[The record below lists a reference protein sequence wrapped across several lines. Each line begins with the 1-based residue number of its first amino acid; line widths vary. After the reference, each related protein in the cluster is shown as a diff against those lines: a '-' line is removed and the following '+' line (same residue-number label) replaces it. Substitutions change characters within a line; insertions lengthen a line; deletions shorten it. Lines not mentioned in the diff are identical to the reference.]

1 MSRRPDTRNKSG
13 RLTDSV
19 AMLSPGT
26 RTSTD
31 IRALTATADGRR
43 FVTGA
48 DDGTIRLWGAD
59 PFRRWDSTSVHPG
72 GTLALSMVE
81 SARLVFSAGAD
92 GRVFRSQFFG
102 DTWTGS
108 TEMPDIRGF
117 GPIRAL
123 DIAGDRLLS
132 GGEDGR
138 LKICDFDGILVCDA
152 ETGIEIHTAVFLVDG
167 ALAVVAGTRDRDA
180 VAQAW
185 DLGGPAPKQLGP
197 QLLLPQG
204 GTFRCLLP
212 VPGGQA
218 LVGGDG
224 GRIALWNPDAGK
236 LDIIRSEPGD
246 VVHALAA
253 SGANRFVS
261 GSNDGMLR
269 SWPLGKRTTPT
280 EEILVA
286 EDGAG
291 IFALAVPEGA
301 DKPVTI
307 VAGGQGMLELFT
319 GDGYGDRRRKR
330 PFLGHTGAVR
340 AIVAS
345 EKKHDGFIVTGS
357 ADHSVRVWTTTGEQ
371 ERVLE
376 GHDAPVSA
384 VSAWPDDRAMIVS
397 GSEDGTVIVWDRYDT
412 KPVRRKLALV
422 PRVKVWAVAVSPDGE
437 RVFSAGNDGRIRVWN
452 TSSWDPIG
460 RPWEVTT
467 KAVSAIALSGNG
479 KAAVVGDDSGHV
491 TFRDLSRGVRTEEGF
506 QKLAVPGG
514 QVRSVAVDFDGH
526 VAVVGGNDGA
536 ITVWELPSGQQLLA
550 PVRTGHRD
558 VRKVL
563 LSRDGKSII
572 SCGADGAVE
581 RRSVTTGELLGQVQS
596 DFVDAV
602 ETIALMPDG
611 ELVVAGGSRGEL
623 ELVRTIDA
631 TRDEDTEQGG
641 GTVLGRRPH
650 PFLTSDA
657 PTAQDA
663 VGTTDDVRAIAE
675 LIAAEHTRAP
685 LSVALL
691 GDWGSGKS
699 SLILQIKNYVHDLT
713 RRDDSFFVRE
723 IRQVRFN
730 AWHYSDDHLWTGLIE
745 QLLTALRQNPD
756 DDIDLRGR
764 RLPPETDLVE
774 RKRAHE
780 RRDGLLRLHRNLARE
795 LDAAE
800 TAGAGLTPAGPIRRA
815 AYLSRAVGRILKY
828 HTDPATPAGSEQL
841 DKIRKQ
847 LRGRRRGTVAWTVL
861 LAATAAAAWLLGRQW
876 LPDGYEWAASLVAGG
891 IGVAGELKI
900 ALPWLSKQ
908 NDRLAEELGKKK
920 KLVQSRIDDETRH
933 LKEVDPV
940 FRMNELV
947 TELSEPN
954 RYAHFRGLT
963 GFIHQDLQR
972 LADAVEKAEATGSSG
987 TTPLVRRI
995 VVYIDDLDRCPPT
1008 RVADVLQA
1016 VNLLMSIP
1024 IFFVVVA
1031 VDPPS
1036 LFRALKAARPNSASE
1051 TPEERQILDFGL
1063 LDKVFNVVFALRPLG
1078 ARAPQFLRRL
1088 LHDIAA
1094 DVEEETTVVVPDEP
1108 ARAPDTRVIA
1118 PEAPA
1123 PGTQGRLL
1131 SIAPPRPGPPPGR
1144 LLRIGTAELAL
1155 LSSLATALPGT
1166 RAVKKLTNIYRLVL
1180 VGEYA
1185 RRAEFIRA
1193 EYQVAAVLATGLV
1206 RSPGEF
1212 AALIVHLSEGDTC
1225 DHENHE
1231 HQDVVDTLRTAG
1243 PGCAELATALENLI
1257 SEHATTAGRCG
1268 ALYRTWSVKI
1278 ARYGFETYAHYVSA

>member
-1 MSRRPDTRNKSG
+1 
-13 RLTDSV
+13 
-19 AMLSPGT
+19 MLSPGT

-31 IRALTATADGRR
+31 IRALAATADGRL

-48 DDGTIRLWGAD
+48 DDGTIRLWGTD
-59 PFRRWDSTSVHPG
+59 PFRRRDSTFVHPG

-81 SARLVFSAGAD
+81 SAGLVFSAGAD
-92 GRVFRSQFFG
+92 GRVFRSQFAE
-102 DTWTGS
+102 DTWTSS
-108 TEMPDIRGF
+108 TELPEIRGS

-123 DIAGDRLLS
+123 HIAGDHLLS

-138 LKICDFDGILVCDA
+138 IRICDFDGVLVADA
-152 ETGIEIHTAVFLVDG
+152 ETGIEIHTAVFLADD
-167 ALAVVAGTRDRDA
+167 ARAVVAGTRDRDA
-180 VAQAW
+180 VAQVW
-185 DLGGPAPKQLGP
+185 DLSGRTPKQLGP
-197 QLLLPQG
+197 QLLLAQG

-224 GRIALWNPDAGK
+224 GRIALWNPETGE
-236 LDIIRSEPGD
+236 LDIIRSVPGD

-253 SGANRFVS
+253 SGASRFVS

-269 SWPLGKRTTPT
+269 SWHLGNRTVPT

-291 IFALAVPEGA
+291 VFALAVPEAAG
-301 DKPVTI
+301 KPVTI
-307 VAGGQGMLELFT
+307 VAGGQGMLDQFT

-330 PFLGHTGAVR
+330 PFVGHTAAVR
-340 AIVAS
+340 AIVAD
-345 EKKHDGFIVTGS
+345 EKYDFVVTGS
-357 ADHSVRVWTTTGEQ
+357 ADHSVRVWTATGEQ
-371 ERVLE
+371 ELVFE

-384 VSAWPDDRAMIVS
+384 VSTWPGDRALIVS
-397 GSEDGTVIVWDRYDT
+397 GSEDGTVIVWDKYQRA
-412 KPVRRKLALV
+412 PVDRKLPLV
-422 PRVKVWAVAVSPDGE
+422 HGAKVWAVAVSPDGK
-437 RVFSAGNDGRIRVWN
+437 RVFSAGNDGRIKVWSAS
-452 TSSWDPIG
+452 TWDPIG
-460 RPWEVTT
+460 PPWEVTT

-491 TFRDLSRGVRTEEGF
+491 TFRDLSRGVRTERGF
-506 QKLAVPGG
+506 QQVAVEGG

-536 ITVWELPSGQQLLA
+536 ITVWELPSGRRLLD
-550 PVRTGHRD
+550 PVPTGHRD

-623 ELVRTIDA
+623 ELVRTIDT
-631 TRDEDTEQGG
+631 TRDEEAEQGG
-641 GTVLGRRPH
+641 VTALGRRPH

-713 RRDDSFFVRE
+713 HRDDSFFVRE
-723 IRQVRFN
+723 VRQVRFN

-745 QLLTALRQNPD
+745 QLLAALRQHPD
-756 DDIDLRGR
+756 DDADLRTR
-764 RLPPETDLVE
+764 RPPSDTDLAAS
-774 RKRAHE
+774 RRAHE
-780 RRDGLLRLHRNLARE
+780 SRDGLLRLHQSLARE

-800 TAGAGLTPAGPIRRA
+800 SAGTGLPPAGPIRRA
-815 AYLSRAVGRILKY
+815 AYLSRAVGRILKF
-828 HTDPATPAGSEQL
+828 HADPATPAPTEQVR
-841 DKIRKQ
+841 KIRKQ
-847 LRGRRRGTVAWTVL
+847 LRGRRWGTAAWTL
-861 LAATAAAAWLLGRQW
+861 SLAATAAAAWFLVRQW
-876 LPDGYEWAASLVAGG
+876 LPDGYGWAASLVAGG

-900 ALPWLSKQ
+900 ALPWLSRQ

-920 KLVQSRIDDETRH
+920 KRLQDRIDEETRH

-947 TELSEPN
+947 TELSEPD

-963 GFIHQDLQR
+963 GFVHQDLRR
-972 LADAVEKAEATGSSG
+972 LADAVEKAEAGGSSG
-987 TTPLVRRI
+987 TTPVVRRI
-995 VVYIDDLDRCPPT
+995 VVYIDDLDRCPPA
-1008 RVADVLQA
+1008 RVTDVLQA

-1024 IFFVVVA
+1024 MFFVVVA

-1036 LFRALKAARPNSASE
+1036 LFRALKAARPNAASE

-1094 DVEEETTVVVPDEP
+1094 DAEEETTALVAAEP
-1108 ARAPDTRVIA
+1108 AEVPGTRVTA
-1118 PEAPA
+1118 PEGPM
-1123 PGTQGRLL
+1123 PGTPGRLL
-1131 SIAPPRPGPPPGR
+1131 SLTAPRPGPPPGR

-1155 LSSLATALPGT
+1155 LSSLAMALPGA

-1185 RRAEFIRA
+1185 RRAEFVRA

-1212 AALIVHLSEGDTC
+1212 AALITCLAEARTC
-1225 DHENHE
+1225 DHDRDCR
-1231 HQDVVDTLRTAG
+1231 QDVVETLRAAG
-1243 PGCAELATALENLI
+1243 PGCAKLATALASLI
-1257 SEHATTAGRCG
+1257 GEHVTVAGRCT
-1268 ALYRTWSVKI
+1268 ALYHAWSLKI
-1278 ARYGFETYAHYVSA
+1278 ARYGFETYAHYISG